1 MSVHMTLQ
9 GKGGIGKSFIC
20 FLLAQY
26 KMAKGPAPLCVDTD
40 AVNGTFHS
48 FRALNVVKLAVLE
61 GREINRGKF
70 DHLVELI
77 VENGRSDTIVNS
89 GASTFVPLWHYI
101 TGNKIPHL
109 LAEMDHDLVIHTVV
123 TGGQALEETVAGFSQ
138 LAGQF
143 AEQASFVI
151 WLNPN
156 FGPVKREKRD
166 FEQFDEYLRLRNQVS
181 AIVRMPQLAEL
192 FRRDLSDMLQQ
203 RLTFDQSLQMPSFTI
218 FTRQRLIMIK
228 RNFFQLMDG
237 AVVL

>member
-1 MSVHMTLQ
+1 MKVHMTLQ

-40 AVNGTFHS
+40 AVNGTFQG
-48 FRALNVVKLAVLE
+48 FGALNAVKLDVLE
-61 GREINRGKF
+61 GKEINRGKF

-77 VENGRSDTIVNS
+77 LENDRSDSIVDS

-101 TGNKIPHL
+101 TGNRIPQL
-109 LAEMDHDLVIHTVV
+109 LAEMGRELVIHAVV

-143 AEQASFVI
+143 TEQASFVI

-156 FGPVKREKRD
+156 FGPVKRERRD
-166 FEQFDEYLRLRNQVS
+166 FEQFSEYIDFKDQVS
-181 AIVRMPQLAEL
+181 AIVRLPQFAEL
-192 FRRDLSDMLQQ
+192 FRLDLSDMLQR
-203 RLTFDQSLQMPSFTI
+203 RLTFDEALRMRSFTVI
-218 FTRQRLIMIK
+218 TRQRLIMIK

-237 AVVL
+237 ALVL